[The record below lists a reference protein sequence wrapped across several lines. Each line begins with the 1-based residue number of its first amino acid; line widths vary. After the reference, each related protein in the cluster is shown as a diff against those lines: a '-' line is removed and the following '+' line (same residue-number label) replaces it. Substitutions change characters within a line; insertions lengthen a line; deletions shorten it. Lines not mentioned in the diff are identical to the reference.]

1 MTAPDTPVAEPAV
14 GPSQRRGFG
23 VDVGGSGLKG
33 GIVDL
38 DTGQLIGERF
48 KLPTPQPSTPDA
60 VAKTV
65 AAVVREFG
73 WTGSLGVTYPG
84 VVTSGVVRTAANVDK
99 GWIGVNAAEVISAEL
114 GGQHVTVLNDADAAG
129 LAEERFGA
137 GKDNSGVIVLLTFGT
152 GIGSAVIHNGVL
164 LPNTEFGHLEVGG
177 KEAEHR
183 VASSVKDRKEWSYE
197 RWTEGSEPLENA
209 AHRADLAMYE
219 AKSRGPNHALAFEAS
234 MQDKVAERASLETK
248 LRTAIQ
254 QKAIRPF
261 YQPLI
266 DLKTGDIC
274 GFEAL
279 ARWSD
284 DTGVNIPPPVF
295 IGIAEETGMITELFE
310 NLLSQ
315 ACRDALGWH
324 AHIVLSFN
332 ISPVQMEDRL
342 LASRILKV
350 LAASGLP
357 ASCLELELTETL
369 LMEDTRHSQETIA
382 ALKALGVTIALDDF
396 GVGYS
401 SLSYLK
407 QFTLDTL
414 KVDRAFTSE
423 MLTSAESEA
432 IVRATFDIARALR
445 LRTVA
450 EGVET
455 RPQAAFLAELGCD
468 VLQGFYFAKPM
479 PSEQLLAFAKA
490 APIHLI
496 SRPSVAPAAVA

>member
-23 VDVGGSGLKG
+23 VDVGGSGVKG

-183 VASSVKDRKEWSYE
+183 AASSVKDRKEWSYE
-197 RWTEGSEPLENA
+197 RWTEEVTKVLTVIENA
-209 AHRADLAMYE
+209 IWPDLFIAGGGISRKADKWIPLL
-219 AKSRGPNHALAFEAS
+219 KNRTPV
-234 MQDKVAERASLETK
+234 VA
-248 LRTAIQ
+248 
-254 QKAIRPF
+254 
-261 YQPLI
+261 
-266 DLKTGDIC
+266 
-274 GFEAL
+274 
-279 ARWSD
+279 
-284 DTGVNIPPPVF
+284 
-295 IGIAEETGMITELFE
+295 
-310 NLLSQ
+310 
-315 ACRDALGWH
+315 
-324 AHIVLSFN
+324 
-332 ISPVQMEDRL
+332 
-342 LASRILKV
+342 
-350 LAASGLP
+350 
-357 ASCLELELTETL
+357 
-369 LMEDTRHSQETIA
+369 A
-382 ALKALGVTIALDDF
+382 ALQNTAGI
-396 GVGYS
+396 VG
-401 SLSYLK
+401 
-407 QFTLDTL
+407 
-414 KVDRAFTSE
+414 
-423 MLTSAESEA
+423 
-432 IVRATFDIARALR
+432 
-445 LRTVA
+445 
-450 EGVET
+450 
-455 RPQAAFLAELGCD
+455 AA
-468 VLQGFYFAKPM
+468 M
-479 PSEQLLAFAKA
+479 
-490 APIHLI
+490 
-496 SRPSVAPAAVA
+496 AAVEDVTATGR